1 MSRKTWIILGVSVV
15 LIAAAGAAYYFLIDS
30 DGTQASAAP
39 TSGPGYTITA
49 DDMTIGNPKAKV
61 VFIEY
66 AAPIC
71 PHCAR
76 FNADVMPTIKE
87 SYVDSGKVFYVFRVF
102 PLFPA
107 DGVAEKL
114 ARCMP
119 KAKYFPFMDQLFK
132 SQQSW
137 DPEYGMNTD
146 QQRQGLLLQ
155 AQIAGM
161 SEGQFNACVADTKRD
176 DVINK
181 VAADGQA
188 KYNITGT
195 PTLVVNGTVV
205 SPGTVPTLDQMRGF
219 LDAAL
224 TGKPLN

>member
-1 MSRKTWIILGVSVV
+1 MSRKTRWIVLGLVA
-15 LIAAAGAAYYFLIDS
+15 LIAASGAAYYFLGNSHDML
-30 DGTQASAAP
+30 ASAAP
-39 TSGPGYTITA
+39 ASGHGTTITA
-49 DDMTIGNPKAKV
+49 DDMTIGNPNAKV

-76 FNADVMPTIKE
+76 FNADIMPKIRE
-87 SYVDSGKVFYVFRVF
+87 SYIDSGKVFYVFRVF
-102 PLFPA
+102 PLAPA

-119 KAKYFPFMDQLFK
+119 KAKYFSFMDQLFK

-137 DPEYGMNTD
+137 DPEFGLSAD
-146 QQRQGLLLQ
+146 QQREGLLQQ
-155 AQIAGM
+155 ARIAGM
-161 SEGQFNACVADTKRD
+161 SEGQFNACIADTKRD
-176 DVINK
+176 DAINK

-205 SPGTVPTLDQMRGF
+205 SPGMVPTLDQMRGF

-224 TGKPLN
+224 AGKPLN

>member
-1 MSRKTWIILGVSVV
+1 MSRKIWIILGVVV
-15 LIAAAGAAYYFLIDS
+15 AFAAAGGAWYFLGDAD
-30 DGTQASAAP
+30 DGMASAAP
-39 TSGPGYTITA
+39 ASGPGYTITA

-66 AAPIC
+66 AAPVC

-76 FNADVMPTIKE
+76 FNADIMPQIRKN
-87 SYVDSGKVFYVFRVF
+87 YIDSGKVFYVFRIF
-102 PLFPA
+102 PLAPA

-114 ARCMP
+114 ARCLP
-119 KAKYFPFMDQLFK
+119 KAKYFPFMDQVFK
-132 SQQSW
+132 NQQSW
-137 DPEYGMNTD
+137 DPEYGLSTD
-146 QQRQGLLLQ
+146 QQRQGLLVQ
-155 AQIAGM
+155 ARGAGM
-161 SEGQFNACVADTKRD
+161 SEEQFNACIADTKRD
-176 DVINK
+176 DIINK
-181 VAADGQA
+181 VAADGTA

-224 TGKPLN
+224 AGKPLN